1 MQQLHLSSVV
11 FLLYVAVAVWNICLD
26 RPVKKISLH
35 LRRWITSLH
44 VGPNLFF
51 HVIWMQELESSVEG
65 WTDDLTSLFLLR
77 DSLEGVV
84 SADDITV
91 LQERLQLLQRQWE
104 EVCHQVDANSTQHVF
119 FSLGDLQE

>member
-1 MQQLHLSSVV
+1 MLDV
-11 FLLYVAVAVWNICLD
+11 ICC
-26 RPVKKISLH
+26 
-35 LRRWITSLH
+35 
-44 VGPNLFF
+44 

-104 EVCHQVDANSTQHVF
+104 EVYHQVDTHSACVF
-119 FSLGDLQE
+119 FLGCFKRMMLVDFPSK

>member
-1 MQQLHLSSVV
+1 M
-11 FLLYVAVAVWNICLD
+11 LD
-26 RPVKKISLH
+26 IISH
-35 LRRWITSLH
+35 HVMWI
-44 VGPNLFF
+44 
-51 HVIWMQELESSVEG
+51 QELESSVEG

-104 EVCHQVDANSTQHVF
+104 EVCHQVYSHS
-119 FSLGDLQE
+119 SLEHDLWFC

>member
-1 MQQLHLSSVV
+1 
-11 FLLYVAVAVWNICLD
+11 
-26 RPVKKISLH
+26 
-35 LRRWITSLH
+35 
-44 VGPNLFF
+44 
-51 HVIWMQELESSVEG
+51 MQELESSVEG

-104 EVCHQVDANSTQHVF
+104 EVCHQVHPRKHTHCCVCHF
-119 FSLGDLQE
+119 FVSFFLRTLLQSGFCF

>member
-1 MQQLHLSSVV
+1 M
-11 FLLYVAVAVWNICLD
+11 
-26 RPVKKISLH
+26 
-35 LRRWITSLH
+35 
-44 VGPNLFF
+44 
-51 HVIWMQELESSVEG
+51 ES

-104 EVCHQVDANSTQHVF
+104 EVCHQVRSHCSHDQDLSF
-119 FSLGDLQE
+119 FYQTDVILLLSKYSLIKRSVNIDIKRDL

>member
-1 MQQLHLSSVV
+1 
-11 FLLYVAVAVWNICLD
+11 
-26 RPVKKISLH
+26 
-35 LRRWITSLH
+35 
-44 VGPNLFF
+44 
-51 HVIWMQELESSVEG
+51 MQELESSVES

-104 EVCHQVDANSTQHVF
+104 EVCHQVC
-119 FSLGDLQE
+119 